1 MNRCKL
7 IQPVPVM
14 GRVLPAGM
22 IVDAPDAFKARLVA
36 SGRAVWVEDV
46 QAAAVGESPIQ
57 EGSSGESPAPVSV
70 VNKRKP
76 VRRKVR

>member
-7 IQPVPVM
+7 IKPVPVM
-14 GRVLPAGM
+14 GQVLPAGM
-22 IVDAPDAFKARLVA
+22 MVDAPDAYKERLVA

-46 QAAAVGESPIQ
+46 QAQQ
-57 EGSSGESPAPVSV
+57 EGSSSESPAPVPV

-76 VRRKVR
+76 VRKKVR

>member
-1 MNRCKL
+1 
-7 IQPVPVM
+7 M
-14 GRVLPAGM
+14 GRVLPSGM
-22 IVDAPDAFKARLVA
+22 MVDAPDAFKERLVA

-46 QAAAVGESPIQ
+46 QAQ
-57 EGSSGESPAPVSV
+57 QKGSSGESPAPVSA